1 MSVLKFYEKN
11 FDLITFGVLKMKY
24 KKIILFF
31 CIIMPLSILLRT
43 FQLFFTVETKTGFFK
58 TEYETAGF
66 YLLLLIIAVCVSL
79 AVICFTGH
87 RNPEHPPKIN
97 PLISFASFF
106 AVLGVAAGVYDA
118 RLSPV
123 AMPWQIALLT
133 VSGVIAAVYFILYA
147 VSGFINLKLSPL
159 LSVLPS
165 VYFIMRITCS
175 FTAIS
180 SLALI
185 SDNIL
190 IISALCVMLLFF
202 LNFGKLY
209 NGIDT
214 ERNFRKLMASGLVS
228 IVLCFTQSIPH
239 IIINLTTHNGYLH
252 TSNADNFSV
261 LSFGIFIAVFTFSH
275 FSAKNIKVVSSQRN
289 GDYYENEEKE
299 IP

>member
-1 MSVLKFYEKN
+1 M
-11 FDLITFGVLKMKY
+11 
-24 KKIILFF
+24 
-31 CIIMPLSILLRT
+31 
-43 FQLFFTVETKTGFFK
+43 
-58 TEYETAGF
+58 
-66 YLLLLIIAVCVSL
+66 LLLIIAVCVSL

-133 VSGVIAAVYFILYA
+133 VSGFIAAVYFILYA

>member
-1 MSVLKFYEKN
+1 MLKFYEKN

-58 TEYETAGF
+58 SEYETAGF

-133 VSGVIAAVYFILYA
+133 VSGFIAAVYFILYA

>member
-1 MSVLKFYEKN
+1 MLKFYEKN

-58 TEYETAGF
+58 SEYETAGF

-133 VSGVIAAVYFILYA
+133 VSGFIAAVYFILYA

-165 VYFIMRITCS
+165 VYFIMKIICS

-190 IISALCVMLLFF
+190 ILSALCVMLLFF
-202 LNFGKLY
+202 LSFGKLY

-261 LSFGIFIAVFTFSH
+261 LSFGMFIAVFTFSH